1 MKKVKRIFKNVR
13 FWALLLLISSEV
25 SLIIFFRNHFYQYI
39 SVWETTLLIPSV
51 VLMVFLAW
59 NRTGFS
65 IKQKTVAKLL
75 ASVIQPRH
83 STIVYLFLFILHIT
97 CLGNAAYNFST
108 GNVSGTDIL
117 VFLIILTGCIL
128 LIYTFPDAPKKGTDK
143 KKIFISG
150 ISNIF
155 FNKDN
160 KKISPTY
167 GQYVIEQANLYPVVR
182 AFHVTHNTNIKLKEG
197 DILHILL
204 TDNID
209 REYISKLEGAIST
222 IEEFVNDKN
231 INSEKSDSVKWFNDN
246 FKKMDLTKDIT
257 TIITEYIRLFAKY
270 AFYDNETLLSVIEKL
285 DIRYSKAI
293 DYNNF
298 KDCYDTANSVLE
310 TYPIENNDIVINS
323 TPGTV
328 TLSSALSILSMADNR
343 RLIYYN
349 QNNDIPIN
357 NRMMEIAEN
366 KLEFKELIEQVAEDL
381 SN

>member
-1 MKKVKRIFKNVR
+1 MKKVKRIFKSIR

-25 SLIIFFRNHFYQYI
+25 SSIIFLRHHLCKCFCT
-39 SVWETTLLIPSV
+39 WETALLIPSV
-51 VLMVFLAW
+51 ILVVFLVW

-65 IKQKTVAKLL
+65 IQQKTVAKLL
-75 ASVIQPRH
+75 ASAIQPRH

-97 CLGNAAYNFST
+97 CLGNAVYNFST
-108 GNVSGTDIL
+108 GNVKETDIF
-117 VFLIILTGCIL
+117 VFIIILAGGIL

-143 KKIFISG
+143 KKVFISG
-150 ISNIF
+150 ISNISF
-155 FNKDN
+155 PPDYEEN
-160 KKISPTY
+160 SPTK
-167 GQYVIEQANLYPVVR
+167 GQYFIEKSNLYPFVR
-182 AFHVTHNTNIKLKEG
+182 AFQVTYKTNIELKEG
-197 DILHILL
+197 DILHVLL
-204 TDNID
+204 TN
-209 REYISKLEGAIST
+209 REFISKLK
-222 IEEFVNDKN
+222 NN
-231 INSEKSDSVKWFNDN
+231 INKVQKFIKDKKSSNSDESVQWFNDEIKRISN
-246 FKKMDLTKDIT
+246 EPEEDIKKNIDKYVKTL
-257 TIITEYIRLFAKY
+257 AKY
-270 AFYDNETLLSVIEKL
+270 TFYDKETLLSVIDKL

-293 DYNNF
+293 DYDNF

-310 TYPIENNDIVINS
+310 DYPNEEYDIVINC
-323 TPGTV
+323 TPGTA